1 MSKTNFFLKFLKI
14 INDFINSLLE
24 KNLNK
29 LNFKNFS
36 YLLKNNKIILTFVAF
51 FVIFISYLLYPT
63 FFDQSDISKKLEA
76 ELQNK
81 FDLNFK
87 FSQSIKYNLFPRPH
101 FTVKKSTILDEQTEI
116 SKINKL
122 KIFISLENLFSVKNF
137 EIKDLIFENANFNL
151 NQKNFNFFINLLNND
166 FKNGDLIIKNSNIF
180 FRSLSN
186 DVLFVNKILKI
197 KYYYEPKEI
206 KNIIFAE
213 NEIFNIP
220 FSIKLFFNE
229 EKNIVYSSI
238 NLDLIK
244 LKIENELNL
253 ENKKKFGKSDFIFN
267 QLKRTAEYEIENN
280 YFKFNIFDKVEDPGI
295 NYNGVL
301 NFKPFYGSLQGDL
314 NEINLN
320 YLFGTNSII
329 SQLLK
334 TEIFNNK
341 NILFNLNIN
350 AKNIYNNF
358 NFKNLNLNSKI
369 QEGLIDSDYTKFEWK
384 DFANFELLET
394 LIFVRNGELVLDG
407 KLKVN
412 INNLSEVYKY
422 LLTPKNY
429 RNKINHVDLN
439 FTYNFDK
446 KTAELKD
453 IKIDNKINQNVNKI
467 LNNVILKSDN
477 LQNKIYFKNLLNEA
491 LKSYAG

>member
-1 MSKTNFFLKFLKI
+1 M
-14 INDFINSLLE
+14 
-24 KNLNK
+24 
-29 LNFKNFS
+29 
-36 YLLKNNKIILTFVAF
+36 
-51 FVIFISYLLYPT
+51 
-63 FFDQSDISKKLEA
+63 
-76 ELQNK
+76 
-81 FDLNFK
+81 
-87 FSQSIKYNLFPRPH
+87 
-101 FTVKKSTILDEQTEI
+101 
-116 SKINKL
+116 
-122 KIFISLENLFSVKNF
+122 
-137 EIKDLIFENANFNL
+137 
-151 NQKNFNFFINLLNND
+151 
-166 FKNGDLIIKNSNIF
+166 
-180 FRSLSN
+180 
-186 DVLFVNKILKI
+186 KI

-229 EKNIVYSSI
+229 EKYIFYFSI
-238 NLDLIK
+238 NFDLIK

-253 ENKKKFGKSDFIFN
+253 KNKKKFGKSDFVFN

-280 YFKFNIFDKVEDPGI
+280 YFKFNIFDKVEDPSI

-301 NFKPFYGSLQGDL
+301 NFKPFYGGLQGDL

-350 AKNIYNNF
+350 AENIYNNF
-358 NFKNLNLNSKI
+358 NFKNLNLNTKI

-412 INNLSEVYKY
+412 INNLNEVYKY

-429 RNKINHVDLN
+429 RNKINQIDLN